1 MNDVPP
7 SANEPQQNP
16 SPEDKVRQISKRKV
30 LYIDLDAEI
39 TSIFEKIANLPY
51 REVYLVVPERAM
63 LLQSIV
69 NLQILRKKVEDLG
82 KSLSLITQDKVGAKL
97 AHQAGIPIFDQ
108 IQGSTPKKSQGEETS
123 PIPGEP
129 LKAMGNEVQDER
141 PHRLSQKKVSIFE
154 VVKENKAKRASPLTF
169 VRRFLERKEEK
180 KSLNMPS
187 PFILGAPSKKT
198 LGTLVVASLCILL
211 VISYIA
217 LPGATVTI
225 TPKSNVL
232 EQSVNITLA
241 NANVYGTSPSIAEGH
256 VIVAYPISV
265 TFEQTLSYTA
275 TGTVFHGTNASGTV
289 TLINE
294 RETPWDLVAFTRLQT
309 EDGLVFRTQSA
320 VRVPASTS
328 SGFGTVDV
336 QVVADETDAYNRV
349 IGERG
354 NIEASSFI
362 LPGLR
367 EESQKKLYGRSSAP
381 MTGGSSVVTLK
392 VSQKDIDAAQLLLT
406 AQLEDSAEA
415 KLDEEIARRNTLN
428 ATNLT
433 LLKGYGA
440 LTLSDPI
447 LSVPDNLV
455 DALQDQFEVK
465 GSLTVS
471 GYAFSYD
478 EFLTEMK
485 TALEAKKSP
494 EKNLIKLEEN
504 SVTYE
509 VFEVNKTNGL
519 IRFTATMKGIEAYN
533 LDPETET
540 GANLIKKIKEH
551 ITGKPIKEAEDYI
564 QNLAEVNKVDI
575 SCWPMWAP
583 TIPTV
588 LENIEI
594 KIQNS

>member
-7 SANEPQQNP
+7 SSDPQQNP
-16 SPEDKVRQISKRKV
+16 PPEDKVRQISKRKV

-51 REVYLVVPERAM
+51 RDVYLVVPERAM
-63 LLQSIV
+63 LLQSVV

-108 IQGSTPKKSQGEETS
+108 IQGSTPTKSQEGTS

-129 LKAMGNEVQDER
+129 MKAMGNEVHDEQ

-154 VVKENKAKRASPLTF
+154 VVKGNKAKSSSPLTF
-169 VRRFLERKEEK
+169 VRRFLERKEEN

-198 LGTLVVASLCILL
+198 LGTLVAASLCILL

-256 VIVAYPISV
+256 VIVAYPISI

-275 TGTVFHGTNASGTV
+275 TGTVFQGTNASGTV
-289 TLINE
+289 TVINE

-320 VRVPASTS
+320 VRVPAATS
-328 SGFGTVDV
+328 AGFGTVDV

-354 NIEASSFI
+354 NIEASSFV

-367 EESQKKLYGRSSAP
+367 EESQKQLYARSNAP
-381 MTGGSSVVTLK
+381 MTGGSSLVTLK
-392 VSQKDIDAAQLLLT
+392 VSQADIDAAQLLLT
-406 AQLEDSAEA
+406 AQLENSAEA
-415 KLDEEIARRNTLN
+415 KLDEEITRRNTLN

-433 LLKGYGA
+433 SLKGYGA
-440 LTLSDPI
+440 LTLSDPSI
-447 LSVPDNLV
+447 SVPANLV

-465 GSLTVS
+465 GSITVS

-494 EKNLIKLEEN
+494 DKNLIKLDEN

-509 VFEVNKTNGL
+509 VFEVNQTNGL

-540 GANLIKKIKEH
+540 GAALVKKIKEH
-551 ITGKPIKEAEDYI
+551 IAGKPIKEAENYI
-564 QNLAEVNKVDI
+564 QNLSEVNKVDI
-575 SCWPMWAP
+575 SCWPLWAP
-583 TIPTV
+583 TIPSV

-594 KIQNS
+594 KIDNS